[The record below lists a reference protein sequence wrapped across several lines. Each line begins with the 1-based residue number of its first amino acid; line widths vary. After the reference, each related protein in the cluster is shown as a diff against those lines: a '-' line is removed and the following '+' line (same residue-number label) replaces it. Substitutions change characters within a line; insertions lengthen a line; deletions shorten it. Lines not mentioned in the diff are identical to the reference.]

1 MPGVKW
7 WLVGLEYGVRQA
19 CSGERGWH
27 LIAIRAPRVFDGER
41 IVPAAETVLVEGGC
55 IVDVQLCGMPLPA
68 GCEVVNFPDA
78 TLLPGLID
86 THVHLCGD
94 STLGA
99 LDHLPTFSDE
109 EMTAVI
115 EDSLRAHLACGVTTV
130 RDLGDRRWAV
140 IDWRDRN
147 RGNTGVPMVLAS
159 GPPITSPGGHCWN
172 MGGQARGVNELRRA
186 VQHRVERG
194 VDIVKIMASGGV
206 NTPGTDAFA
215 TQFTIEELRAVVQ
228 EAHAAGLL
236 VTAHAHPLAA
246 IRDALAAGVDAIE
259 HATFATETGIE
270 VSDTVVA
277 SLVESLIPV
286 CPTLGRAPGVA
297 HTAAQLAF
305 RRKVGMTD
313 ESRVQT
319 VGQLHRAGVR
329 VVSGSDG
336 GISPGRRHGVLPEAV
351 IDLVDGGMSTADAL
365 ASATSLAAEA
375 CGVGDR
381 KGRLAVD
388 FDADLLLIDGDPL
401 ADITALRNP
410 AAVYVRG
417 HRTA

>member
-1 MPGVKW
+1 
-7 WLVGLEYGVRQA
+7 
-19 CSGERGWH
+19 
-27 LIAIRAPRVFDGER
+27 
-41 IVPAAETVLVEGGC
+41 
-55 IVDVQLCGMPLPA
+55 MPLPQ
-68 GCEVVNFPDA
+68 GCELVAFPDA

-94 STLGA
+94 GGLGA
-99 LDHLPTFSDE
+99 LDRLPTFSDE

-140 IDWRDRN
+140 VDWRDRH
-147 RGNTGVPMVLAS
+147 RGTTAVPMVLAS

-172 MGGQARGVNELRRA
+172 MGGQARGADELRRA

-206 NTPGTDAFA
+206 STPGTNAFA
-215 TQFTIEELRAVVQ
+215 PQFTVEELRAVVE
-228 EAHAAGLL
+228 EAHAAGLR

-259 HATFATETGIE
+259 HATFVTETGIE
-270 VSDTVVA
+270 VVDTVVA
-277 SLVESLIPV
+277 SLVASLIPV
-286 CPTLGRAPGVA
+286 CPTLGSTPGVA
-297 HTAAQLAF
+297 HTAARLAF
-305 RRKVGMTD
+305 MREAGMTD
-313 ESRVQT
+313 EARVQT

-329 VVSGSDG
+329 LVSGSDG
-336 GISPGRRHGVLPEAV
+336 GVSPSRRHGVLPEAV
-351 IDLVDGGMSTADAL
+351 IDLADGGVSTADAL

-381 KGRLAVD
+381 KGRLAAH
-388 FDADLLLIDGDPL
+388 FDADLLLVDGDPL